1 MKMNPD
7 LIRKILLLTEE
18 NTSYGEEYEFE
29 DEALPIELE
38 NYSLDEIF
46 YHVELC
52 KKFDFLECFIY
63 PHCIVLE
70 DLTPQGHL
78 FLSDIRDDLVWNKTK
93 NIASKIGSFS
103 ITTLKEIAVQVVSQ
117 SINTFFNPK

>member
-1 MKMNPD
+1 MNPD

-18 NTSYGEEYEFE
+18 NTSYGEDYEFE

-38 NYSLDEIF
+38 SYSLDEIF

-52 KKFDFLECFIY
+52 KKFYFLECSIY
-63 PHCIVLE
+63 PHFIVLE

-78 FLSDIRDDLVWNKTK
+78 FLSDIRDELVWSKTK
-93 NIASKIGSFS
+93 NIASKVGSFS